1 MSALAA
7 GREPSNGHAL
17 AQRRELFDWSLLY
30 LFSYDVELHLDGQ
43 EKLGR
48 FSTGARINCFARRD
62 LSRVYNVG
70 REATVPGDGRPT
82 ITGKVEWGGDEVLLR
97 DDDVAS
103 SDIRVTIHT
112 DDGAMIHMSYRLI
125 GYVGPGGVERIV
137 SGKGKDRFGTEDN
150 PYEAPIMTSPR
161 FETTSPQYAWIN
173 EIQGIG
179 FARAQLVRSK
189 FRRIT
194 CDVYA
199 LS

>member
-103 SDIRVTIHT
+103 SDIRVTI
-112 DDGAMIHMSYRLI
+112 
-125 GYVGPGGVERIV
+125 
-137 SGKGKDRFGTEDN
+137 
-150 PYEAPIMTSPR
+150 
-161 FETTSPQYAWIN
+161 
-173 EIQGIG
+173 
-179 FARAQLVRSK
+179 
-189 FRRIT
+189 
-194 CDVYA
+194 
-199 LS
+199 